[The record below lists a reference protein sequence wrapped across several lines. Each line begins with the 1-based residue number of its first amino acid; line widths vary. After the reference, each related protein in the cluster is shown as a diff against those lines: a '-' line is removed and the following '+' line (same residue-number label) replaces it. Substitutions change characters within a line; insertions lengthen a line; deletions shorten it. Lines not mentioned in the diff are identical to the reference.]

1 MPGIPMRVV
10 VLLVMAQASVPHCI
24 PYIPGRRVPYVILE
38 LQALH
43 LFQLPPVRDVTLL
56 LIREFVL

>member
-1 MPGIPMRVV
+1 MPLR
-10 VLLVMAQASVPHCI
+10 LA
-24 PYIPGRRVPYVILE
+24 PYVIRE
-38 LQALH
+38 LPAQN